1 MIDTLRVERAGM
13 DTPLPPE
20 VVDYFASLEARGA
33 SAATLRAYR
42 SDLIGYCDW
51 LAERDR
57 TPLTAERADLRAWSA
72 HLADRGLSPATRA
85 RRLSSVRGLHRRIAA
100 TLDEA
105 TDPAVELPGPRR
117 KRHLPAVPRPRTTT
131 ALLDEPWPD
140 DPLGYRDR
148 ALLELLYGAGL
159 RAAEACSLD
168 LNHLDA
174 SAVRVKGKGERTR
187 IVPLGGPARSSIDIW
202 LAHGRGALATPDSPP
217 AVFLTNRGARLETSA
232 VRRVLQRR
240 LQTLG
245 LEGFSPH
252 ALRHAYATDM
262 LEGGGD
268 LRSIQDLL
276 GHASLDTTEI
286 YTHLGLP
293 QLREA
298 HARAHPRG
306 G

>member
-1 MIDTLRVERAGM
+1 MIGAFRVERAGM
-13 DTPLPPE
+13 QEPLPPE
-20 VVDYFASLEARGA
+20 AVDYLASLEARGA
-33 SAATLRAYR
+33 SAATMRAYR
-42 SDLIGYCDW
+42 SDLVGYCEW
-51 LAERDR
+51 LAGRDR

-72 HLADRGLSPATRA
+72 HLAERGLSPATRA

-100 TLDEA
+100 TLDDA
-105 TDPAVELPGPRR
+105 GDPAAELPGPRR
-117 KRHLPAVPRPRTTT
+117 KRRLPAVPRPRTTT

-159 RAAEACSLD
+159 RAAEACALD
-168 LNHLDA
+168 LDRLDA
-174 SAVRVKGKGERTR
+174 ATVRVTGKGGRTR
-187 IVPLGGPARSSIDIW
+187 IVPLGTPARMAIDTW
-202 LAHGRGALATPDSPP
+202 LTDGRSALAAPDSPP
-217 AVFLTNRGARLETSA
+217 AVFLTNRGARLEPSA
-232 VRRVLQRR
+232 VRRILQRR
-240 LQTLG
+240 LRALG

-293 QLREA
+293 HLREA

>member
-1 MIDTLRVERAGM
+1 MIGAVRVERAAVDG
-13 DTPLPPE
+13 PLPPE
-20 VVDYFASLEARGA
+20 VVDYLASLKARGA
-33 SAATLRAYR
+33 STATLRAYR
-42 SDLIGYCDW
+42 SDLVGYCDW
-51 LAERDR
+51 LAARDR
-57 TPLTAERADLRAWSA
+57 TPLTAQRADLRTWSA
-72 HLADRGLSPATRA
+72 HLAERGLSPATRA

-105 TDPAVELPGPRR
+105 SDPAAELPGPRR
-117 KRHLPAVPRPRTTT
+117 KRRLPAVPRPRTTS
-131 ALLDEPWPD
+131 ALLDGPWPD
-140 DPLGYRDR
+140 DPIGYRDR

-159 RAAEACSLD
+159 RAAEACALD
-168 LNHLDA
+168 LDCIDA
-174 SAVRVKGKGERTR
+174 ASVRVTGKGGRTR
-187 IVPLGGPARSSIDIW
+187 TVPLGTPARSAIDVW
-202 LAHGRGALATPDSPP
+202 LADGRGALATPDSPP
-217 AVFLTNRGARLETSA
+217 ALFLTNRGARLETSA
-232 VRRVLQRR
+232 VRRLLQRR
-240 LQTLG
+240 LRALG

-276 GHASLDTTEI
+276 GHASLETTEI

-293 QLREA
+293 HLREA